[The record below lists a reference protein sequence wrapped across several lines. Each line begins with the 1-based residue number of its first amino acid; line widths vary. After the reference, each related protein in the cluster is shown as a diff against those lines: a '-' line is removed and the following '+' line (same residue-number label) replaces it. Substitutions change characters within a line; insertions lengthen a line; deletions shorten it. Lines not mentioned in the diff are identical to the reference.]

1 MGSLLLACATFLLGT
16 YLSYTRGWDDGFSFG
31 ERHAED
37 PDIADIRW
45 SLTAPLPL
53 AKEAA
58 AEAPAPDRSVRS
70 V

>member
-1 MGSLLLACATFLLGT
+1 MASILLACATFLLGT
-16 YLSYTRGWDDGFSFG
+16 HLSYARGWDDGQAFG

-45 SLTAPLPL
+45 SLCAPVPL

-58 AEAPAPDRSVRS
+58 AESPTSARSA
-70 V
+70 